1 MWASVNVCVRLV
13 RAHIVFILK
22 LNWIRDI
29 WKKHFFP
36 YSSFGYIVL
45 EKSKATL
52 KNPQVMISSIW
63 SSVNSFHCMYIYLLA
78 SHTYKRLFKSLSK
91 YIRREKR
98 VKERKMAREWMSG
111 CARERAPA
119 TFTIHIHTQ
128 IIEDDEIQSG
138 NHKSASTIFFTQPP
152 LNWLKFFN
160 FLFLFFSRLIHIC
173 NKLLWFLSEKMNIF
187 CGIFLWAIE
196 MFGANKQCDD
206 YDEFT
211 GEA

>member
-1 MWASVNVCVRLV
+1 MTRYFAVCYCYCDYDCCRCCYYCLSFLLTLYSKRASKKVWVWASVNVCVRLV

-78 SHTYKRLFKSLSK
+78 SHTYERLFKSLSK
-91 YIRREKR
+91 YIRREKEWKR
-98 VKERKMAREWMSG
+98 EKWRESGWAGARASERRPHLPSISIRRSLKTMKFKAEIIKARL
-111 CARERAPA
+111 
-119 TFTIHIHTQ
+119 Q
-128 IIEDDEIQSG
+128 
-138 NHKSASTIFFTQPP
+138 FF
-152 LNWLKFFN
+152 
-160 FLFLFFSRLIHIC
+160 
-173 NKLLWFLSEKMNIF
+173 LLSLR
-187 CGIFLWAIE
+187 
-196 MFGANKQCDD
+196 
-206 YDEFT
+206 
-211 GEA
+211 